1 MQFLWKYIDEILGKG
16 FTVPELLELIFYF
29 TVTLIPMALPLTILI
44 SSVLVFGDMS
54 EKYEISSFKSAGV
67 SLVRMMM
74 PGLAVALLV
83 AAFSFVSS
91 NILKPAANFQFQKR
105 FIALRNQKSAL
116 ALEEGIFNN
125 AFNDVILR
133 ISDINR
139 DGKRIDDIMVY
150 DHRASD
156 KSQINITKAKRGL
169 MYTEEEGKVFV
180 MELDS
185 GVQYLEIEQR
195 NNLGETTRKYPFM
208 RTYFKQWTKTL
219 DMSGFQFDEGMI
231 QFSRNKED
239 MLNTVQLVRSLDS
252 FDLIIAEQQE
262 KSREILG
269 GIFRS
274 DTLFGK
280 ISINVPVVQQ
290 DTGNMSSI
298 LLTVEKLNAESSG
311 VSRTAKKV
319 LNQSPNSYIALLPR
333 DSVPGAQSLH
343 ELIPLEK
350 MFDILSTASINL
362 STSRDRLT
370 NYTTIRQDYERAHEK
385 YELNLHQQFSWAIV
399 CVLFLFIGAPLGS
412 IIKKGGYGYP
422 LLVAILFYMI
432 FIISNIYGMKMVRSE
447 NLDGTL
453 AAWMPVLVLAPFSL
467 VLTLLALR
475 DKHLQ
480 NISLPVPSFL
490 KNLKKD

>member
-1 MQFLWKYIDEILGKG
+1 
-16 FTVPELLELIFYF
+16 
-29 TVTLIPMALPLTILI
+29 MALPLTILI

-74 PGLAVALLV
+74 PGLAVAFLV
-83 AAFSFVSS
+83 AGFSFVAS

-133 ISDINR
+133 ISDINK
-139 DGKRIDDIMVY
+139 DGRRIEDIMVY
-150 DHRASD
+150 DHTAND
-156 KSQINITKAKRGL
+156 KSHINITKAKSGL

-208 RTYFKQWTKTL
+208 RTYFKQWTKAL

-239 MLNTVQLVRSLDS
+239 MLNTMQLFKSLDS
-252 FDLIIAEQQE
+252 FDLVIEEQNE
-262 KSREILG
+262 KSRELIKGLFNIDSIPDKETINKPLVVNG
-269 GIFRS
+269 NSENPGNSDLISLENDSKRS
-274 DTLFGK
+274 K
-280 ISINVPVVQQ
+280 N
-290 DTGNMSSI
+290 
-298 LLTVEKLNAESSG
+298 
-311 VSRTAKKV
+311 KV
-319 LNQSPNSYIALLPR
+319 LNQRSTAYIELLPR
-333 DSVPGAQSLH
+333 DSIPAAKSLH

-350 MFDILSTASINL
+350 RFDILSTASINL

-370 NYTTIRQDYERAHEK
+370 NYTTIRQDYLRAHEK
-385 YELNLHQQFSWAIV
+385 YELNLHQQFSWALV
-399 CVLFLFIGAPLGS
+399 CILFLFIGAPLGS

-453 AAWMPVLVLAPFSL
+453 AAWMPVLVLAPFGFI
-467 VLTLLALR
+467 LTLLALR
-475 DKHLQ
+475 DKHIQ
-480 NISLPVPSFL
+480 NVGFTLPAFF
-490 KNLKKD
+490 KKAQNLSKRLSVF